1 MSINAYPVFDDR
13 MGKVSFNLY
22 RDGDLV
28 EFLDTEMQ
36 LYSEIHDGMGMI
48 NIPVKILQKA
58 LRQSGKLNLQEKT
71 ATRLQSDLATAKAK
85 KEDIVTYYCF

>member
-1 MSINAYPVFDDR
+1 LSINAYPVFDDR

-58 LRQSGKLNLQEKT
+58 LRQSGKLNL
-71 ATRLQSDLATAKAK
+71 
-85 KEDIVTYYCF
+85 